1 MDYYENGGYASPSD
15 YDQEQELREY
25 DAKRLNE
32 ELQIMRSQYTMFY
45 EDCRKNK
52 RKKRKLKQKQRIKGS
67 QDDDDEKMLDV
78 IHDDEDSE
86 SGSYPET
93 ENETGTDVDYTTE
106 SDVYKNKEYRNGQ
119 RNDYDHILMYS
130 NKKRIKKNKKR
141 AKYLCFGIV
150 ILFLMLL
157 SMTIKQKVLS

>member
-32 ELQIMRSQYTMFY
+32 DLQIMRSQYTMFY

-52 RKKRKLKQKQRIKGS
+52 RKKRKLKQKIKTRA
-67 QDDDDEKMLDV
+67 DNDDEKMIDV
-78 IHDDEDSE
+78 IHDDEEVSE
-86 SGSYPET
+86 SENYSET
-93 ENETGTDVDYTTE
+93 ESETGTDVDYTTE

-141 AKYLCFGIV
+141 VKCLCFGIV
-150 ILFLMLL
+150 ILLLMIL